1 MICRQLTFDC
11 LFQQYVSEWAIPIT
25 NTATAMLRLK
35 DLIKR
40 HNLKVHF
47 SVEVRFTK
55 ADDIW
60 LSPSYGRD
68 SAWIGIIMY
77 RPYGR

>member
-1 MICRQLTFDC
+1 
-11 LFQQYVSEWAIPIT
+11 VSEWSIPVA
-25 NTATAMLRLK
+25 NTATAMLRLR
-35 DLIKR
+35 DLIKDL
-40 HNLKVHF
+40 HLKVHF

-77 RPYGR
+77 RPYGRYAPCVCA

>member
-1 MICRQLTFDC
+1 
-11 LFQQYVSEWAIPIT
+11 
-25 NTATAMLRLK
+25 MLRLR
-35 DLIKR
+35 DLIKDLK
-40 HNLKVHF
+40 LKVHF

-77 RPYGR
+77 RPYGRYPVVVV